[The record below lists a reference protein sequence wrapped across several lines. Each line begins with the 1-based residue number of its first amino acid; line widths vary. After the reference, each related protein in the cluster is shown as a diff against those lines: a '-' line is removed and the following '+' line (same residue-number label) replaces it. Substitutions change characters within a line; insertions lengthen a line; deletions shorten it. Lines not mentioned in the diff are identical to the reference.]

1 MLAAMPAILPPGI
14 GSDASLPE
22 AIAHIRGIL
31 DRNELRLFCQPIR
44 ALSGT
49 SDYAMAEVLVRMREE
64 ETAFIPPGEFIPIFE
79 HYRMMPAMDRWVLR
93 QTVQHLARGS
103 RISRFT
109 VNLDWQTLEDVEFP
123 NFVAA
128 QLAQAG
134 VSPGLVLF
142 ELEIKHAVTRVQA
155 CARFTS
161 AIKAVGCGV
170 IVDGFG
176 SEPTSVDRLKALRP
190 DFLKLEGSITRG
202 LLKDA
207 TSVSKLKAVLQVA
220 QSLAIRT
227 IAEAVEEQDIVER
240 LKAYG
245 VDFAQGFGIY
255 LPHPIDNF
263 AR

>member
-1 MLAAMPAILPPGI
+1 MRAILPPGL

-44 ALSGT
+44 SLSGT
-49 SDYAMAEVLVRMREE
+49 AAYAMAEVLVRMREE
-64 ETAFIPPGEFIPIFE
+64 ESAFIPPGEFIPIFE

-93 QTVQHLARGS
+93 HTLEHLARGS
-103 RISRFT
+103 RVQRFT

-123 NFVAA
+123 SHVAA
-128 QLAQAG
+128 ELAQAG
-134 VSPGLVLF
+134 VSPELVLF
-142 ELEIKHAVTRVQA
+142 ELVIKDVVTRVAA

-161 AIKAVGCGV
+161 AVKKTGCGV

-176 SEPTSVDRLKALRP
+176 SEPASMSQLKALRP
-190 DFLKLEGSITRG
+190 DFLKLEGSTTRAI
-202 LLKDA
+202 LKDA
-207 TSVSKLKAVLQVA
+207 AAASKLKAIVQVS
-220 QSLAIRT
+220 QSLGIRT
-227 IAEAVEEQDIVER
+227 IAEAVEDEEIVAR
-240 LKAYG
+240 LKAFG

-255 LPHPIDNF
+255 LPHPIGDF